1 MSWGCNFFGVN
12 TMPNLFLW
20 NSLYPYNYSTS
31 YGGGVQFN
39 TLPMTYSPAEAFAM
53 HNATNPL
60 YNVNQM
66 FNNFNQMINPFQNAQ
81 YAGIQQSA
89 YAFGQNIG
97 SNIGLNNRFNYL
109 ANDITNLDSS
119 IDCALNSD
127 KVNEQQKEK
136 LKELKQKLERL
147 KNNLNNV
154 ANLRNQGA
162 TIEQVKASLDCIRND
177 FNGIKAEVE
186 ALAQEIKEQIEDNSD
201 NASGN
206 TTTDGNTTTGG
217 SSTATGSNPTGDN
230 EPASSVSQVTHK
242 EVSDICKNIFNAIDG
257 SGTNYDDDDN
267 GLKPTMQKLNGNNV
281 LDVIAQWDKA
291 YAGLDDFKDDDA
303 GFIESLMDDC
313 GGKQKEEISE
323 YLISALED
331 CARTKGID
339 ADKEVAVARDAIK
352 SNWIGWRDDDKICD
366 AVNKLIKKVQGE

>member
-1 MSWGCNFFGVN
+1 MSWGCNFYGVN

-66 FNNFNQMINPFQNAQ
+66 FNNFAQMLNSSQNQQNLL
-81 YAGIQQSA
+81 IQQSA

-97 SNIGLNNRFNYL
+97 GNIGLDNRFNT
-109 ANDITNLDSS
+109 ISGNLTILEGS
-119 IDCALNSD
+119 IDYALSSD
-127 KVNEQQKEK
+127 KLTDDQKNKLNKIK
-136 LKELKQKLERL
+136 LKLEELKTKLT
-147 KNNLNNV
+147 N
-154 ANLRNQGA
+154 ASDLRRQGA
-162 TIEQVKASLDCIRND
+162 TLEQLNASLDIIS
-177 FNGIKAEVE
+177 GEYTALKKQVE
-186 ALAQEIKEQIEDNSD
+186 TLAEQIKKQLEESN
-201 NASGN
+201 NANGN
-206 TTTDGNTTTGG
+206 NPTGD
-217 SSTATGSNPTGDN
+217 SNPTGDN
-230 EPASSVSQVTHK
+230 EPARSPSQVTHK

-257 SGTNYDDDDN
+257 SGTNYDEDDN